1 MTDASEAQQD
11 EVLGIVE
18 KNSQE
23 AIRILRRHYMGT
35 DLCDLRIFVRS
46 DGPDGQPTWLPTRKG
61 VAIRLGLLPPVVA
74 ILRQFVEQEQVES
87 EEDAEA

>member
-11 EVLGIVE
+11 VVLGIVE

-23 AIRILRRHYMGT
+23 AIRILRRHYKGT
-35 DLCDLRIFVRS
+35 DLCDLRVFVRS
-46 DGPDGQPTWLPTRKG
+46 DGPDGEVRWLPTRKG
-61 VAIRLGLLPPVVA
+61 LGVRLGLLPPVVA
-74 ILRQFVEQEQVES
+74 ILREFVEQEQVES